1 MIGRELELHQA
12 AEAAGANLPAL
23 AREFIDA
30 RARDCGD
37 ALRFSENAWW
47 TCGPVDGGDWTPAM
61 SAYRDALYALM
72 QERARMAG
80 KAVGVVLSGGNVD
93 KDVFARVL
101 NGG

>member
-1 MIGRELELHQA
+1 MIGRELELHLA

-72 QERARMAG
+72 QERANGRMPIDPTA
-80 KAVGVVLSGGNVD
+80 
-93 KDVFARVL
+93 ARGRRMPL
-101 NGG
+101 FEYISKRGD